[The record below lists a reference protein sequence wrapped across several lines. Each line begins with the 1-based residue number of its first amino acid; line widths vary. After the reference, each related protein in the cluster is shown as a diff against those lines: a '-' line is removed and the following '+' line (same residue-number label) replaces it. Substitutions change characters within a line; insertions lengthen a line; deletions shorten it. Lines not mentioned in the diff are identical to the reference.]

1 MKPIIQNIDEMK
13 DSREI
18 LESKPHPFT
27 TIFIYIL
34 LLIFLSAFIWCW
46 FAEKEIVVDVQ
57 GVVRPNENI
66 HKVSNLLGSKVL
78 SVNFKNGD
86 KVEKGKVL
94 YTLEHKELD
103 VQKSSLDKSKKDL
116 EKEISNLEKLKKS
129 ISDNKN
135 YFTDSKDEKEY
146 YNKYLS
152 YEKSKKN
159 PENNKKV
166 VYSQIDNLNSKIN
179 NLNSL
184 KKSVQNNTNYL
195 SSGTSYYS
203 QFKDYKINVEGYEK
217 NIKALEDSYNS
228 LKDKKAEEVLIN
240 DAKAKLES
248 AKLELTKYKNQFT
261 LNIENAIEECND
273 KIRDLNNQ
281 VASNDDAKE
290 INEEKIKSS
299 SLVEIANSIKLS
311 KQKLEEITTNLKV
324 IDMNIEKCT
333 IKSPIDGIVD
343 ISTPIKTGD
352 LVGEGQEVLNILPSE
367 SKYKID
373 LIILNKDIANIKKG
387 TTIKYDF
394 ESLPYKEYGYLD
406 GKLENISV
414 DSKVDPKSGVSFYTG
429 EASIDSKPLYSHKGE
444 KAQIKSGMVCTAK
457 IITRKEKML
466 YYLLEKI
473 NLKD

>member
-1 MKPIIQNIDEMK
+1 MKAIIQNIDEIK

-34 LLIFLSAFIWCW
+34 LLIFLSAFTWCW

-66 HKVSNLLGSKVL
+66 HKVSNLLGSKVS

-103 VQKSSLDKSKKDL
+103 VQRSSLYKSKKDL

-135 YFTDSKDEKEY
+135 YFSDNKDEKEY
-146 YNKYLS
+146 YNKYLN

-159 PENNKKV
+159 PDNDKKIV
-166 VYSQIDNLNSKIN
+166 NSQINNLNSKIN
-179 NLNSL
+179 NLNLL
-184 KKSVQNNTNYL
+184 KKSAQNNSNYL
-195 SSGTSYYS
+195 SSSTSYYS
-203 QFKDYKINVEGYEK
+203 QFKDYSINIESYEK
-217 NIKALEDSYNS
+217 NIQALTDSYNS
-228 LKDKKAEEVLIN
+228 LKNKNAEEVLVN
-240 DAKAKLES
+240 DAKAKLEE

-273 KIRDLNNQ
+273 KIKDLNNQ
-281 VASNDDAKE
+281 VSSNDDAKE

-299 SLVEIANSIKLS
+299 ALVEIDNSIKLS
-311 KQKLEEITTNLKV
+311 KEKLEEITTNLKV
-324 IDMNIEKCT
+324 VDMNIDKCT
-333 IKSPIDGIVD
+333 IKAPIDGIVD

-373 LIILNKDIANIKKG
+373 LMILNKDVANIKRG
-387 TTIKYDF
+387 TNIKYDF
-394 ESLPYKEYGYLD
+394 QALPYKEYGYLN

-414 DSKVDPKSGVSFYTG
+414 DSKLDPKSGVSFYTG
-429 EASIDSKPLYSHKGE
+429 EASIDSKALYSHKGE

>member
-1 MKPIIQNIDEMK
+1 MKAIIQNIDEIK

-34 LLIFLSAFIWCW
+34 LLIFLSAFTWCW

-66 HKVSNLLGSKVL
+66 HKVSNLLGSKVS

-103 VQKSSLDKSKKDL
+103 VQRSSLYKSKKDL

-135 YFTDSKDEKEY
+135 YFSDNKDEKEY
-146 YNKYLS
+146 YNKYLN

-159 PENNKKV
+159 PDNDKKIV
-166 VYSQIDNLNSKIN
+166 NSQINNLNSKIN
-179 NLNSL
+179 NLNLL
-184 KKSVQNNTNYL
+184 KKSAQNNSNYL
-195 SSGTSYYS
+195 SSSTSYYS
-203 QFKDYKINVEGYEK
+203 EFKDYSINIESYEK
-217 NIKALEDSYNS
+217 NIQALTDSYNS
-228 LKDKKAEEVLIN
+228 LKNKNAEEVLVN
-240 DAKAKLES
+240 DAKAKLEE

-273 KIRDLNNQ
+273 KIKDLNNQ
-281 VASNDDAKE
+281 VSSNDDAKE

-299 SLVEIANSIKLS
+299 ALVEIDNSIKLS
-311 KQKLEEITTNLKV
+311 KEKLEEITTNLKV
-324 IDMNIEKCT
+324 VDMNIDKCT
-333 IKSPIDGIVD
+333 IKAPIDGIVD

-373 LIILNKDIANIKKG
+373 LMILNKDVANIKRG
-387 TTIKYDF
+387 TNIKYDF
-394 ESLPYKEYGYLD
+394 QALPYKEYGYLN

-414 DSKVDPKSGVSFYTG
+414 DSKLDPKSGVSFYTG
-429 EASIDSKPLYSHKGE
+429 EASIDSKALYSHKGE

>member
-1 MKPIIQNIDEMK
+1 MKAIIQNIDEMK

-34 LLIFLSAFIWCW
+34 LLISLSAFTWCW
-46 FAEKEIVVDVQ
+46 FAEKEIVIDVQ

-66 HKVSNLLGSKVL
+66 HKVSNLLGSKVS

-86 KVEKGKVL
+86 KVEKGKIL

-129 ISDNKN
+129 IYDNKN

-146 YNKYLS
+146 YNKYLN

-159 PENNKKV
+159 PDNNKKV
-166 VYSQIDNLNSKIN
+166 VNSQIDNLNSKIS

-184 KKSVQNNTNYL
+184 KKSAQNNTNYL

-203 QFKDYKINVEGYEK
+203 QFKDYKINVESYEK

-228 LKDKKAEEVLIN
+228 LKNKKAEEVLIN
-240 DAKAKLES
+240 DAKVKLGE

-273 KIRDLNNQ
+273 KIKDLNNQ
-281 VASNDDAKE
+281 VSSNDDAKE
-290 INEEKIKSS
+290 INDEKIKSS
-299 SLVEIANSIKLS
+299 ALVEIDNSIKLS
-311 KQKLEEITTNLKV
+311 KEKLEEVKTNL
-324 IDMNIEKCT
+324 NITDINIGKCT
-333 IKSPIDGIVD
+333 IKAPIDGIVD

-352 LVGEGQEVLNILPSE
+352 LIGEGQEVLNILPSE

-373 LIILNKDIANIKKG
+373 LMILNKDVANIKKG
-387 TTIKYDF
+387 TAIKYDF
-394 ESLPYKEYGYLD
+394 QSLPYKEYGYLD

-414 DSKVDPKSGVSFYTG
+414 DSKVDPKSGISFYTG
-429 EASIDSKPLYSHKGE
+429 EASIDSRPLYSHKGE

>member
-1 MKPIIQNIDEMK
+1 MKPVIQNIDEMK

-27 TIFIYIL
+27 SILIYIL
-34 LLIFLSAFIWCW
+34 LLIFLSAFTWCW

-66 HKVSNLLGSKVL
+66 HKVSNLLGSKVS

-103 VQKSSLDKSKKDL
+103 VQKTSLDKSKKDL
-116 EKEISNLEKLKKS
+116 EKEVSNLEKLKKS
-129 ISDNKN
+129 IADNKN
-135 YFTDSKDEKEY
+135 YFADSKDEKEY
-146 YNKYLS
+146 YNKYLN

-159 PENNKKV
+159 PDNNKKV
-166 VYSQIDNLNSKIN
+166 VDSQIDNLNSKIN
-179 NLNSL
+179 NLNLL
-184 KKSVQNNTNYL
+184 KRSAQNNTNYL

-217 NIKALEDSYNS
+217 NIKAITDSYNS
-228 LKDKKAEEVLIN
+228 LKNKKVEEALIN
-240 DAKAKLES
+240 DVKAKLEAS
-248 AKLELTKYKNQFT
+248 KLELTKYKNQFT

-273 KIRDLNNQ
+273 KIKDLNNQ
-281 VASNDDAKE
+281 ISSSDDAKE

-299 SLVEIANSIKLS
+299 SLVEIDNSIKAN
-311 KQKLEEITTNLKV
+311 KQKLEEIKTNLKV
-324 IDMNIEKCT
+324 VDMNIGKCT
-333 IKSPIDGIVD
+333 IKAPMDGIVD

-352 LVGEGQEVLNILPSE
+352 LVGEGQEVLNILPSD

-373 LIILNKDIANIKKG
+373 LMILNKDIANIKKG
-387 TTIKYDF
+387 TAIKYDF
-394 ESLPYKEYGYLD
+394 QSLSYKEYGYLD

-444 KAQIKSGMVCTAK
+444 KTHIKPGMVCTAK

>member
-1 MKPIIQNIDEMK
+1 MKAIIQNIDEIK

-34 LLIFLSAFIWCW
+34 LLIFLSAFTWCW
-46 FAEKEIVVDVQ
+46 FAEKEIVVNVQ

-78 SVNFKNGD
+78 SVNFKNGG

-116 EKEISNLEKLKKS
+116 EKEISNLEKFKKS

-146 YNKYLS
+146 YNKYLN

-159 PENNKKV
+159 PDNNKRV
-166 VYSQIDNLNSKIN
+166 VNSLIDNLDSKIN
-179 NLNSL
+179 NLNLL
-184 KKSVQNNTNYL
+184 KKSAQNNTNYL
-195 SSGTSYYS
+195 NSGTSYYS

-228 LKDKKAEEVLIN
+228 LKNKKAEEVLIN
-240 DAKAKLES
+240 DAEVKLES
-248 AKLELTKYKNQFT
+248 ARLELTKYKSQFT
-261 LNIENAIEECND
+261 LNIESAIEECND
-273 KIRDLNNQ
+273 KIKDLNNQ
-281 VASNDDAKE
+281 VSSNDDAKE

-299 SLVEIANSIKLS
+299 ALVEIDNSIKLS
-311 KQKLEEITTNLKV
+311 KEKLEEIKTNLKV
-324 IDMNIEKCT
+324 VDMNIEKCT
-333 IKSPIDGIVD
+333 IKAPIDGIVD

-373 LIILNKDIANIKKG
+373 LMILNKDIANIKKG

-394 ESLPYKEYGYLD
+394 QSLPYKEYGYLN
-406 GKLENISV
+406 GRLENISV

-429 EASIDSKPLYSHKGE
+429 EASIDNKPLYSHKGE
-444 KAQIKSGMVCTAK
+444 KAEIKSGMVCTAK

>member
-18 LESKPHPFT
+18 LESTPHPFT

-34 LLIFLSAFIWCW
+34 LLIFLSAFTWCW
-46 FAEKEIVVDVQ
+46 FAEKEIVIDVQ

-66 HKVSNLLGSKVL
+66 HKISNLLGSKVL

-86 KVEKGKVL
+86 RVEKGKIL
-94 YTLEHKELD
+94 YTLENKELD
-103 VQKSSLDKSKKDL
+103 LQKGSLDKNKKDL
-116 EKEISNLEKLKKS
+116 EKEINNLEKLKKS

-146 YNKYLS
+146 YNKYLN
-152 YEKSKKN
+152 YEKSKKD
-159 PENNKKV
+159 PENNKKIV
-166 VYSQIDNLNSKIN
+166 NSQIDNLNSKIN
-179 NLNSL
+179 NLNLL
-184 KKSVQNNTNYL
+184 KKSTQNNANYL

-203 QFKDYKINVEGYEK
+203 EFKDYKINVEGYEK
-217 NIKALEDSYNS
+217 NIKALTDSYNS
-228 LKDKKAEEVLIN
+228 LKNKKEDEVLIN
-240 DAKAKLES
+240 DAKAKLEGS
-248 AKLELTKYKNQFT
+248 RLELTKYKNQFT
-261 LNIENAIEECND
+261 LNIESSIEECND

-281 VASNDDAKE
+281 VSNDDDAKE
-290 INEEKIKSS
+290 INEEKLKSS
-299 SLVEIANSIKLS
+299 SLVEIDNSIKLN
-311 KQKLEEITTNLKV
+311 KQKLEEIKTNLKV
-324 IDMNIEKCT
+324 IDMNIDKCT
-333 IKSPIDGIVD
+333 IKAPCYGIVD
-343 ISTPIKTGD
+343 ITTPIKTGD
-352 LVGEGQEVLNILPSE
+352 LVCEGTEVLNLLPSE

-373 LIILNKDIANIKKG
+373 LMILNKDVANIKKG

-414 DSKVDPKSGVSFYTG
+414 DSKVHPKSGVSFYTG

-457 IITRKEKML
+457 VITRKEKML

-473 NLKD
+473 NLKE